1 MAQYD
6 FELAL
11 ARELLSWGM
20 TDVDLDLYPAPEKLQ
35 IAATLAANLG
45 IPFPPGLAPV
55 PQPINP
61 APNPSAPLPKADVL
75 VVTWTVDE
83 VSALA
88 DVLTPGFTKD
98 HWYRYSRN
106 FAQYDPLIRRGAPAK
121 VAQRLGSYFPS
132 KIGNKSVL
140 SFKSELHLNQDSM
153 ETPPGSPGNATL
165 PVKDLF
171 HQLIDEVQPKVF
183 LTTGTAGGVY
193 ADQDLGDVAVT
204 RGAKFRVKQE
214 FRNAPFKDGVYSSD
228 WDLPETQFAAA
239 TQLMAKFKDKLSPPD
254 ELLPPTLS
262 YTTPTGGYPKPS
274 RPDIPD
280 IWLDGQ
286 KVNGKVRM
294 PKFHP
299 ILTTDYFEFGTSK
312 NHLDAEGCA
321 VEMGDAVL
329 GLCIEERKNSGRST
343 PFWAVVRNCSDPQI
357 NGDLKDLPKS
367 QSLQVMWAVY
377 YYKGYGY
384 WTTVMSALACW
395 GIIAGL

>member
-11 ARELLSWGM
+11 ARELLSSGI
-20 TDVDLDLYPAPEKLQ
+20 TGVDLDLRPAPEKLQ
-35 IAATLAANLG
+35 LAAAAGTKLG

-61 APNPSAPLPKADVL
+61 APNPSAPLPPADVL
-75 VVTWTVDE
+75 
-83 VSALA
+83 
-88 DVLTPGFTKD
+88 
-98 HWYRYSRN
+98 
-106 FAQYDPLIRRGAPAK
+106 QIRKGAPAK
-121 VAQRLGSYFPS
+121 VAQRLGSYFRT

-140 SFKSELHLNQDSM
+140 LFKSELHLNQDSM

-171 HQLIDEVQPKVF
+171 HQLIDEVNPTVF

-193 ADQDLGDVAVT
+193 AEQDLGDVAVT

-214 FRNAPFKDGVYSSD
+214 FRNAPFKNGVYKSD
-228 WDLPETQFAAA
+228 WNLPETQLAAA
-239 TQLMAKFKDKLSPPD
+239 VQLMANFKDKLAQPD
-254 ELLPPTLS
+254 ELLPPTVS
-262 YTTPTGGYPKPS
+262 FTTPPGGYPKPS
-274 RPDIPD
+274 RPDTPD

-286 KVNGKVRM
+286 TVNGKVRM

-299 ILTTDYFEFGTSK
+299 ILTTDYFEYGTSK
-312 NHLDAEGCA
+312 NRLDLEGCA

-329 GLCIEERKNSGRST
+329 GLCMEERKNSGRST

-377 YYKGYGY
+377 YYKGFGY